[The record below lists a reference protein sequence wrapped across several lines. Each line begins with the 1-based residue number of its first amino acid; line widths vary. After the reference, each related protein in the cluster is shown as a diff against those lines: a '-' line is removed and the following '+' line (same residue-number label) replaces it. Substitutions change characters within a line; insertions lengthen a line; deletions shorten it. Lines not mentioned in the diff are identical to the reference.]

1 MSRVHPLDFT
11 HAPEAR
17 SWVASA
23 QAPGSDF
30 PLQNLPHGVFA
41 RRTAAGLE
49 PARGG
54 VAIGDQVLDLAP
66 LAALGLLDGLA
77 QDACVAASQPTL
89 NALMAM
95 GQPAWRALRHGL
107 HRLLSDDADPLVQR
121 SLSACLL
128 PQREVQMR
136 LPVEVRNY
144 TDFYTSVHHA
154 QNVGRVIRPDDP
166 LTPNFKWLP
175 LAYHGRASSVVVSG
189 TPFKRPRG
197 QAMVPGAQAPV
208 YAACKRLDFELEMG
222 FFVGPSNALGEP
234 VALSQ
239 AGAHVFGMCLLND
252 WSARDHQFWEMA
264 PLGPFLGKNFCTSIS
279 PWVVTMEALAPYRLP
294 FERPAGDPQPLSYL
308 DDPADRAE
316 GSLDIELEV
325 LLQSA
330 RHRERQLAGDV
341 VTATNFRHQYWTIG
355 QMLTQHTVGGC
366 NLQSGDLLGT
376 GTISGPTAGE
386 AGALVELSRGGSQD
400 VALPSSGEVRRFLED
415 GDRVVLRAWCA
426 KPGAARIGFGVCS
439 GEVLPALQA

>member
-1 MSRVHPLDFT
+1 MSRAHPLDFT

-30 PLQNLPHGVFA
+30 PLQNLPHGVFT
-41 RRTAAGLE
+41 RRTGAGLE

-54 VAIGDQVLDLAP
+54 VAIGDEVLDLAQ

-77 QDACVAASQPTL
+77 QEACVAASQSTL
-89 NALMAM
+89 NGLMAM

-107 HRLLSDDADPLVQR
+107 HRLLCDDADPLVQR
-121 SLSACLL
+121 SLSAFLL

-175 LAYHGRASSVVVSG
+175 LAYHGRASSVVASG

-197 QAMVPGAQAPV
+197 QAMAPGAQAPV
-208 YAACKRLDFELEMG
+208 YGACKRLDFELEMG
-222 FFVGPSNALGEP
+222 FFVGPGNAMGEP
-234 VALSQ
+234 VALGQ
-239 AGAHVFGMCLLND
+239 ARSHVFGMCLLND

-294 FERPAGDPQPLSYL
+294 FQRPAGDPQPLSYL
-308 DDPADRAE
+308 DDPADQAE

-341 VTATNFRHQYWTIG
+341 ITATNFRHQYWTIG

-426 KPGAARIGFGVCS
+426 KLGAARIGFGVCS
-439 GEVLPALQA
+439 GEVLPALPG

>member
-1 MSRVHPLDFT
+1 MSRAHPLDFT

-41 RRTAAGLE
+41 RRTGTGLE

-54 VAIGDQVLDLAP
+54 VAIGDEVLDLVQ

-77 QDACVAASQPTL
+77 QEACVAASQPTL
-89 NALMAM
+89 NGLMAM
-95 GQPAWRALRHGL
+95 GQPAWRALRHSL

-197 QAMVPGAQAPV
+197 QAMAPGAQAPV
-208 YAACKRLDFELEMG
+208 YGPCKRLDFELEMG
-222 FFVGPSNALGEP
+222 FFVGPGNAMGEP
-234 VALSQ
+234 VALGQ
-239 AGAHVFGMCLLND
+239 ARSHVFGMCLLND

-279 PWVVTMEALAPYRLP
+279 PWVVTMEALVPYRLP

-341 VTATNFRHQYWTIG
+341 ITATNFRHQYWTVG

-439 GEVLPALQA
+439 GEVLSAPQG

>member
-41 RRTAAGLE
+41 RRTGAGLE

-175 LAYHGRASSVVVSG
+175 LAYHGRASSVVASG
-189 TPFKRPRG
+189 TAFRRPRG
-197 QAMVPGAQAPV
+197 QAMAPGAPAPV
-208 YAACKRLDFELEMG
+208 YGACKRLDFELEMG
-222 FFVGPSNALGEP
+222 FFVGPGNDLGEP
-234 VALSQ
+234 VALGQ
-239 AGAHVFGMCLLND
+239 ASAHVFGMCLLND

-279 PWVVTMEALAPYRLP
+279 PWVVTMEALVPYRLP